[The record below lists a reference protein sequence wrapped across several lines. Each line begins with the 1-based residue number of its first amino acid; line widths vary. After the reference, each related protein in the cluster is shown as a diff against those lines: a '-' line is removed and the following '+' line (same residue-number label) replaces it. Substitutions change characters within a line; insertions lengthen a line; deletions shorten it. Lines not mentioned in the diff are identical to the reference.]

1 MTGNRNLEAHKLILF
16 VEKAPFPAEEKTRF
30 KELLEANGMS
40 DETTAEVHK
49 ALIDLPKESFSNDWT
64 RAKFIMD
71 LGVILRQWQMS
82 QGSKKFKH
90 SR

>member
-1 MTGNRNLEAHKLILF
+1 MAGNRNIESHKLILF
-16 VEKAPFPAEEKTRF
+16 VEKAPFPAEEKTRL
-30 KELLEANGMS
+30 KELLEVNGMS

-49 ALIDLPKESFSNDWT
+49 TLTDLPKESFSNDWQ

>member
-1 MTGNRNLEAHKLILF
+1 MPGNRTIEAHKLILF
-16 VEKAPFPAEEKTRF
+16 VEKAPFPAEQKTHL
-30 KELLEANGMS
+30 KELLETNGLT

-49 ALIDLPKESFSNDWT
+49 ALTGLPKESFGNDWQ
-64 RAKFIMD
+64 RAKFVMD
-71 LGVILRQWQMS
+71 LNLILRQWQMT